1 MLAIGAR
8 RHTRAPHRSRYGRR
22 RATTRSRSRRDNA
35 HPRSGDQNRAAP
47 LAKCRRS
54 AVVSLFGYDCRVNSI
69 PTHHFKSVIRHG
81 KQPQP
86 PKGLEPPIDASRQSR
101 SHLAACSCFIAL
113 KPFTQQRPRV
123 RSRTAHQNHML
134 SLAGL
139 TRGRRQLQAVRSGGQ
154 LVTGMLAGV
163 RSSDGGFL
171 EAGFQAPGTGKTWDA
186 PFNVVRALRRPAQ

>member
-35 HPRSGDQNRAAP
+35 HPRSDDQNRVAP

-86 PKGLEPPIDASRQSR
+86 QPPKGLEPPIDASRQSR
-101 SHLAACSCFIAL
+101 SATLAS
-113 KPFTQQRPRV
+113 
-123 RSRTAHQNHML
+123 
-134 SLAGL
+134 
-139 TRGRRQLQAVRSGGQ
+139 
-154 LVTGMLAGV
+154 
-163 RSSDGGFL
+163 
-171 EAGFQAPGTGKTWDA
+171 E
-186 PFNVVRALRRPAQ
+186 RALRDGASGNMVCRHRQRLRREARRTNAARQLYGAPGAGTALGRLGHG